1 MEQVTVEGHA
11 MKSLLIAAS
20 VAAMTI
26 GGAAYA
32 ASGSS
37 GSPDNPQAGRNG
49 FDNTMPGS
57 SAASGGSMQNPAGK
71 SGGAYTQGSGPA
83 TTSPGAQTAPS
94 YGSSGMTNDAGPGA
108 AERTPRPGKKSGGQ

>member
-1 MEQVTVEGHA
+1 

-26 GGAAYA
+26 GGSAAFA

-37 GSPDNPQAGRNG
+37 GSPDNPIAGRNG

-57 SAASGGSMQNPAGK
+57 SASSGGSMRDP
-71 SGGAYTQGSGPA
+71 GGNRAAPYPGDPNDPRTGPA
-83 TTSPGAQTAPS
+83 HATTAPQTGPS
-94 YGSSGMTNDAGPGA
+94 YGSAGAPAYRQGAPAPGYGTA
-108 AERTPRPGKKSGGQ
+108 PTYVPPRQ